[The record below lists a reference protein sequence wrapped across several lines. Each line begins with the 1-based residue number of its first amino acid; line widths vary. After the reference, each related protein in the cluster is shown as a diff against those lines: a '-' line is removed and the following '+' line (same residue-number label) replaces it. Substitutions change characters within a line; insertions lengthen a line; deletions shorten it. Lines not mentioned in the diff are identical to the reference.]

1 MRLPSTA
8 NNRTNGLMFVGL
20 NLADAWVTKQLLAH
34 GGAEA
39 NPIASVYGS
48 SFLIKGIV
56 ALAIVLILAGLGK
69 GKLLK
74 VLNICMLA
82 VVLWTGGWVLT
93 YL

>member
-1 MRLPSTA
+1 MGQIAVTFHSA
-8 NNRTNGLMFVGL
+8 VFVGL

-39 NPIASVYGS
+39 NPIASIYGS
-48 SFLIKGIV
+48 SFLTKGIIAV
-56 ALAIVLILAGLGK
+56 AIVLILTGLGK
-69 GKLLK
+69 RKLLK
-74 VLNICMLA
+74 VLNISMVA